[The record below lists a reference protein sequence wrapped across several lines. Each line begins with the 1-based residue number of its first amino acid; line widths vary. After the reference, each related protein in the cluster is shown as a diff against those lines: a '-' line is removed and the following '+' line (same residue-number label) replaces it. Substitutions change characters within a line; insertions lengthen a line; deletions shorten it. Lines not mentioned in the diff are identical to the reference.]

1 MHVFKAAI
9 GLALSTALVGA
20 KPPPAPSGT
29 ADPQVGYVKI
39 LNNGSRELWV
49 ANEDGTGAVRLAATG
64 VKSSMS
70 FALGPKSQGLIAYT
84 VPGQVHLLHF
94 VQGSTGVKTDTDTAI
109 VSDGS
114 RHSGPPAISPTGG
127 YIAWVSDVGGGG
139 YGVHV
144 YSLAT
149 HSVVNNITSALI
161 LSGVVDFSADGSRV
175 IYSETFTPGDTLN
188 VRFMS
193 VPVTGG
199 TPTEL
204 GIEGK
209 YGNFRVG
216 PADEIVADTMGDDK
230 GSLWSFPSGATS
242 PTLLTTNGFF
252 PSPRCDSRF
261 VIFARLESGGG
272 SSVRKY
278 ELATGL
284 TSTFS
289 TAGDYAP
296 DYFPDC

>member
-1 MHVFKAAI
+1 MQISKTAI
-9 GLALSTALVGA
+9 VLLLSTAVVGA
-20 KPPPAPSGT
+20 KPPPPPPST
-29 ADPQVGYVKI
+29 TDPQVGYVKI
-39 LNNGSRELWV
+39 LNNGTRELWV

-84 VPGQVHLLHF
+84 VPGEVHLLHF
-94 VQGSTGVKTDTDTAI
+94 VQGSTGVKTDTDTVI
-109 VSDGS
+109 VGDGS
-114 RHSGPPAISPTGG
+114 RHSGPPAISPTGS

-144 YSLAT
+144 YSVAT
-149 HSVVNNITSALI
+149 HSIVNNITSAMD
-161 LSGVVDFSADGSRV
+161 LSGVVDFSADGSKV
-175 IYSETFTPGDTLN
+175 IYSETYIPGDTFN
-188 VRFMS
+188 IRFMS

-204 GIEGK
+204 GIQGK
-209 YGNFRVG
+209 YGDFRIG
-216 PADEIVADTMGDDK
+216 PADEIVADTMGDNK
-230 GSLWSFPSGATS
+230 GSLWLFPSGATS

-252 PSPRCDSRF
+252 PSPRCDSRY
-261 VIFARLESGGG
+261 VIFARMESSG

-289 TAGDYAP
+289 TAGVYAP